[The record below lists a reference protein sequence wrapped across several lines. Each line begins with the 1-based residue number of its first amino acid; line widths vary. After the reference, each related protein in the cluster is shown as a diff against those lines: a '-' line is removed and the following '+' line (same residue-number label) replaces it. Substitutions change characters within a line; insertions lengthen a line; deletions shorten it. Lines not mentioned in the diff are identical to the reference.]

1 MDMQDAIEEVSIAIN
16 ALTAEMRGIRN
27 ELERLNG
34 GPVIRM
40 EPPVDTRTAMQKK
53 WDAGEM
59 D

>member
-1 MDMQDAIEEVSIAIN
+1 MWDEHAMLEALQTIAK
-16 ALTAEMRGIRN
+16 EMRGIRN